1 MIDGSYYLVKDL
13 RLLRSY
19 LFAFRASV
27 VTCFVLMELMLLMRQ
42 CAGTQLDSSITLA
55 RYVKKSLSSLSTC
68 PRRLSGSYSRRDG
81 TKKPRGR
88 PICKLLLAPIL
99 PVISSSRPV
108 PSRPVPTNCHWVS
121 EDACYPNVSM
131 CAKAVLAFPFKMSAW
146 HESLVD
152 LLIRF
157 NLLILL
163 LLFSQTV
170 IHALSILMV
179 KRKFSSSQLEGIL
192 VYVVL
197 TILYLC
203 ICNFS

>member
-1 MIDGSYYLVKDL
+1 
-13 RLLRSY
+13 
-19 LFAFRASV
+19 
-27 VTCFVLMELMLLMRQ
+27 
-42 CAGTQLDSSITLA
+42 
-55 RYVKKSLSSLSTC
+55 
-68 PRRLSGSYSRRDG
+68 
-81 TKKPRGR
+81 
-88 PICKLLLAPIL
+88 
-99 PVISSSRPV
+99 
-108 PSRPVPTNCHWVS
+108 
-121 EDACYPNVSM
+121 M

-197 TILYLC
+197 IFLYLC
-203 ICNFS
+203 ICNFSLPRLRYLESASLLLSHFVSFQ